1 MEVDAVSND
10 TTLELPDKERWR
22 RVPWRVV
29 GAVLGRGGLWVV
41 LPVAPVPPIPLVVPA
56 APVTPVTPVFP
67 DGRAV
72 LGRLRA
78 RRVLIAAVI

>member
-1 MEVDAVSND
+1 MSND
-10 TTLELPDKERWR
+10 MALELPDKERWR

-41 LPVAPVPPIPLVVPA
+41 LPVPPIPLVVPAARPA

-72 LGRLRA
+72 LGRVRA

>member
-1 MEVDAVSND
+1 MSND

>member
-10 TTLELPDKERWR
+10 MALELPDKERWR

-41 LPVAPVPPIPLVVPA
+41 LPEAIPLVVPA